1 MEKKF
6 EIDWVLQNEL
16 AIGPAPRDEEDLN
29 YLLNEGII
37 SILSLCSEQEV
48 CPPKNIEKY
57 FNFIRFFLPD
67 HKFNKPPTLDQ
78 LEKCLDIISRIK
90 HKGPV
95 FVHCVAS
102 VERSPLVCMAYL
114 VINHKLKP
122 QQALDY
128 LMQVHPGTNPLTNQ
142 LNLLKYL
149 EK

>member
-16 AIGPAPRDEEDLN
+16 AIGPAPRNKEDLN
-29 YLLNEGII
+29 YLMNKGIT

-48 CPPKNIEKY
+48 CTPKDIEKY

-102 VERSPLVCMAYL
+102 VERSPLVCMAWL
-114 VINHKLKP
+114 VRQHKLNP
-122 QQALDY
+122 QQSLDY
-128 LMQVHPGTNPLTNQ
+128 LMDVHKGTNPLPIQ
-142 LNLLKYL
+142 FELLSRL
-149 EK
+149 

>member
-57 FNFIRFFLPD
+57 FNFIRFVLPD
-67 HKFNKPPTLDQ
+67 HKYDKPPTLDQ
-78 LEKCLDIISRIK
+78 LEKCLDIISQIK
-90 HKGPV
+90 VKGPV
-95 FVHCVAS
+95 ICDIIVVEIIIFWVVAS
-102 VERSPLVCMAYL
+102 SPFF
-114 VINHKLKP
+114 
-122 QQALDY
+122 
-128 LMQVHPGTNPLTNQ
+128 MQ
-142 LNLLKYL
+142 
-149 EK
+149 

>member
-1 MEKKF
+1 MEKKY

-16 AIGPAPRDEEDLN
+16 AIGPAPRDKEDLN
-29 YLLNEGII
+29 YLMNEGIT

-48 CPPKNIEKY
+48 CTPKDIEKY

-102 VERSPLVCMAYL
+102 VERSPLVCMAWL
-114 VINHKLKP
+114 VRQHKLNP
-122 QQALDY
+122 QQSLDY
-128 LMQVHPGTNPLTNQ
+128 LMDVHKGTNPLPIQ
-142 LNLLKYL
+142 FELLGRL
-149 EK
+149 